1 LNRQPLSP
9 LSLSVEDSEEG
20 SGASEV
26 DVVANLIICAGSNDD
41 DEAVITNIDNT
52 RKTYQRI

>member
-1 LNRQPLSP
+1 MQLLSP